1 LDLNFSNGCGVMG
14 PNISLDDLFL
24 VLLITVTWGSIAFG
38 IILGLIC
45 LVNGDGVQENL
56 DRLVTFGLTAIGS
69 IVIVF
74 SLLAK
79 AGHGLL
85 RFVLEV
91 ILFFIEFL
99 FGALPMAFRRG
110 FGGKCIQ
117 CNVKTTHKIYSTY
130 LIEFMKKNER
140 AEKKAYKTYST
151 HWATLLTHPEPK
163 KMMTNQRDNSSQA
176 EGSWVKIAAVFV
188 CDSSCKKEFVAEWE
202 NHAILLDKVQKAR
215 EEEARLAQEAWEE
228 ARRLK
233 REAREEEALAEYE
246 AREEEARLRREAI
259 EEEARI
265 KREAIEEEARRKAEA
280 ALAKKK
286 LEEKAALAKKQA
298 AALDKRLK
306 QKQVQEERL
315 LKAKEKQALENKNS
329 ILNLLMEQDVH
340 PDFISDLTE
349 NISAS
354 VMIRYEFRDVL
365 LSLWT
370 PLGKPK
376 KNSAYHYWQGWVL
389 ANADYSVG
397 IEETK
402 SSILKL
408 IKTTI
413 HEMQEEIPDIMDLAI
428 SIDDFHR
435 LVGLWEKH
443 DHLGHN
449 EIFVLA
455 DIDALQ
461 S

>member
-1 LDLNFSNGCGVMG
+1 MLQNLEWILDLNFSNGCGAL
-14 PNISLDDLFL
+14 S
-24 VLLITVTWGSIAFG
+24 
-38 IILGLIC
+38 
-45 LVNGDGVQENL
+45 
-56 DRLVTFGLTAIGS
+56 
-69 IVIVF
+69 
-74 SLLAK
+74 
-79 AGHGLL
+79 
-85 RFVLEV
+85 
-91 ILFFIEFL
+91 LFF
-99 FGALPMAFRRG
+99 RRI

-117 CNVKTTHKIYSTY
+117 CNVKTTHTISSTNWFE
-130 LIEFMKKNER
+130 LMRKNETAGKVGHLTDSTPWASFLRSAAIGKGQKTGQGSSSSVAQDRIVSAR
-140 AEKKAYKTYST
+140 AF
-151 HWATLLTHPEPK
+151 
-163 KMMTNQRDNSSQA
+163 
-176 EGSWVKIAAVFV
+176 AVFV

-202 NHAILLDKVQKAR
+202 NIAIEYELELKTREEERLERQEEAR
-215 EEEARLAQEAWEE
+215 LKREAWEEEARLKSEAAMAQYHAEQEK
-228 ARRLK
+228 R
-233 REAREEEALAEYE
+233 REAR
-246 AREEEARLRREAI
+246 

-265 KREAIEEEARRKAEA
+265 KREAIEEERLEREAREEEARLEREAREEEARRKAVA
-280 ALAKKK
+280 VLANIKR
-286 LEEKAALAKKQA
+286 EEDAALAKKQA

-389 ANADYSVG
+389 ANADYSVD

-413 HEMQEEIPDIMDLAI
+413 HEMQKLIPDIMDLAI

-449 EIFVLA
+449 VISRIFQGENETFVLA

>member
-1 LDLNFSNGCGVMG
+1 LDLNFSKGCGAL
-14 PNISLDDLFL
+14 SLFL
-24 VLLITVTWGSIAFG
+24 SG
-38 IILGLIC
+38 IINVFTDP
-45 LVNGDGVQENL
+45 LVD
-56 DRLVTFGLTAIGS
+56 A
-69 IVIVF
+69 
-74 SLLAK
+74 
-79 AGHGLL
+79 L
-85 RFVLEV
+85 R
-91 ILFFIEFL
+91 
-99 FGALPMAFRRG
+99 AFRRI

-117 CNVKTTHKIYSTY
+117 CNVKTTHTISSTNWFE
-130 LIEFMKKNER
+130 LMRKNETAGKVGHLTDSTPWASFLRSAAIGKGQKTGQGSSSSVAQDRIVSAR
-140 AEKKAYKTYST
+140 AF
-151 HWATLLTHPEPK
+151 
-163 KMMTNQRDNSSQA
+163 
-176 EGSWVKIAAVFV
+176 AVFV

-202 NHAILLDKVQKAR
+202 NIAIEYELELKTREEERLERQEEAR
-215 EEEARLAQEAWEE
+215 LKREAWEEEARLKSEAAMAQYHAEQEK
-228 ARRLK
+228 R
-233 REAREEEALAEYE
+233 REAR
-246 AREEEARLRREAI
+246 

-280 ALAKKK
+280 VLANIKR
-286 LEEKAALAKKQA
+286 EEDAALAKKQA

-449 EIFVLA
+449 VILRIFQGENETFVLA

>member
-1 LDLNFSNGCGVMG
+1 MLQNLEWILDLNFSNGCGAL
-14 PNISLDDLFL
+14 S
-24 VLLITVTWGSIAFG
+24 
-38 IILGLIC
+38 
-45 LVNGDGVQENL
+45 
-56 DRLVTFGLTAIGS
+56 
-69 IVIVF
+69 
-74 SLLAK
+74 
-79 AGHGLL
+79 
-85 RFVLEV
+85 
-91 ILFFIEFL
+91 LFF
-99 FGALPMAFRRG
+99 RRI

-117 CNVKTTHKIYSTY
+117 CNVKTTHTISSTNWFE
-130 LIEFMKKNER
+130 LMRKNET
-140 AEKKAYKTYST
+140 AGKVGHLTDSTPWASFLQSAAMKTG
-151 HWATLLTHPEPK
+151 
-163 KMMTNQRDNSSQA
+163 QGSSSSYWKTEIFSA
-176 EGSWVKIAAVFV
+176 RIFVVFV

-202 NHAILLDKVQKAR
+202 NIAIEYELELKTR

-228 ARRLK
+228 VLEEARRIK
-233 REAREEEALAEYE
+233 REAR
-246 AREEEARLRREAI
+246 

-265 KREAIEEEARRKAEA
+265 KREAIEEERLEREAREEEARLEREAREEEARRKAVA
-280 ALAKKK
+280 VLANIKR
-286 LEEKAALAKKQA
+286 EEDAALAKKQA

-329 ILNLLMEQDVH
+329 ILNLLMEQNVH

-389 ANADYSVG
+389 ANADYSVD

-413 HEMQEEIPDIMDLAI
+413 HEMQKLIPDLMDLVT
-428 SIDDFHR
+428 SIDHFDR

-449 EIFVLA
+449 VISRIFQGENETFVLA

>member
-1 LDLNFSNGCGVMG
+1 MG

-117 CNVKTTHKIYSTY
+117 CNVKTTHKIHSTY

-215 EEEARLAQEAWEE
+215 EEEARL
-228 ARRLK
+228 R
-233 REAREEEALAEYE
+233 REAR
-246 AREEEARLRREAI
+246 
-259 EEEARI
+259 
-265 KREAIEEEARRKAEA
+265 EEEARRKAEA
-280 ALAKKK
+280 ALAKKKREEDAVLAKKK

-306 QKQVQEERL
+306 QKQAAEERL

-329 ILNLLMEQDVH
+329 IRNILMEQDIH
-340 PDFISDLTE
+340 PDFITDLTE
-349 NISAS
+349 TISAS

-365 LSLWT
+365 LSLWE
-370 PLGKPK
+370 PIGKPK

-428 SIDDFHR
+428 SINDFHR

-449 EIFVLA
+449 VILRIFQGENETFVLA
-455 DIDALQ
+455 DVDALQ